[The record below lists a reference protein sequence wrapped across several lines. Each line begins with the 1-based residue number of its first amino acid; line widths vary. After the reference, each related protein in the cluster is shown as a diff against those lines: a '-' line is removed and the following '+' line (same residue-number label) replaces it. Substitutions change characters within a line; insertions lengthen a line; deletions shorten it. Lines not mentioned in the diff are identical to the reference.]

1 MTTASLS
8 EVPGTCAVRMA
19 TAITELIEHA
29 EIALESDRS
38 AAKDC
43 ITRALALLRNVRPSA
58 GCTAPSPSARP
69 QPGGL
74 APWQVSRLSSYIDT
88 HLESTIR
95 AQDLTQI
102 VKLSVSRFFR
112 AFKISFGMPPLEYV
126 ARRRIDLACELMVA
140 TDQSIC
146 QIALACG
153 LCDQSH
159 FCRVFRRI
167 LGVSPSAWRRANCAG
182 PDHRSG
188 PDGGKG
194 TPAASR
200 VRDPVAQS

>member
-1 MTTASLS
+1 
-8 EVPGTCAVRMA
+8 MA

-29 EIALESDRS
+29 EIALESDRN
-38 AAKDC
+38 AARDC

-58 GCTAPSPSARP
+58 ECTAPSASAKP
-69 QPGGL
+69 QSGGL
-74 APWQVSRLSSYIDT
+74 APWQVSRVTAYIDT

-112 AFKISFGMPPLEYV
+112 AFKVSFGTPPLEYV

-167 LGVSPSAWRRANCAG
+167 IGVSPSAWRRANRAG
-182 PDHRSG
+182 PNHRG
-188 PDGGKG
+188 GQDDGQRR
-194 TPAASR
+194 PPASR
-200 VRDPVAQS
+200 ARNPVAGQPGWDRPVG